1 VDLAA
6 LALDDWHARDH
17 SPTARRHN
25 GEPFGRLDLAVRAG
39 CGTAMGVQR
48 SRPSAQ
54 AASAL
59 RDAMQAYAPIEDETL
74 SLLLDCARVV
84 EVDKDGFY
92 CRQGDRVSEFGF
104 VLAGLLRYFVRD
116 VDGNDYN
123 KIFFDEG
130 TFPGPIAALLRG
142 EPADVSIQALEPSRV
157 LSFDFAGYRAV
168 LAERRDL
175 MWFQIRY
182 LERNWLLKKEPREFS
197 LVQEEAA
204 VRYRRFRDESP
215 RLAARL
221 PLFHVASH
229 LGVTPT
235 QLSRIRRAE
244 RDA

>member
-1 VDLAA
+1 MAA
-6 LALDDWHARDH
+6 
-17 SPTARRHN
+17 
-25 GEPFGRLDLAVRAG
+25 E
-39 CGTAMGVQR
+39 R
-48 SRPSAQ
+48 SRPSEL
-54 AASAL
+54 AATAL
-59 RDAMQAYAPIEDETL
+59 RDAIGAYAEIEHETM
-74 SLLLDCARVV
+74 SRLLDGAREI
-84 EVDKDGFY
+84 EVARHDYY
-92 CRQGDRVSEFGF
+92 CRQGQQPREFGF
-104 VLAGLLRYFVRD
+104 VVSGLLRYFVTD
-116 VDGNDYN
+116 VDGNEYN

-142 EPADVSIQALEPSRV
+142 EAADVSIQALEPSRL
-157 LSFDFAGYRAV
+157 LSFDFHSYRQL

-215 RLAARL
+215 GLAARL

-244 RDA
+244 RGEPENPPDARHV